1 MGTLAAYRQ
10 GERVTANRTPTTLSR
25 RERFLKNIAGLAVR
39 LIYRSVEVRQLDGET
54 LAGAQLSVSNHF
66 GGFADALIQAYALD
80 RVPRFIA
87 RDVIWRYPVVKQL
100 MQFVRAIPT
109 HKPEDKG
116 PAGNDQMFSSTY
128 EALGEGDLV
137 MIFPE
142 GITVDDP
149 SIARVKTGAAR
160 IALGARASGVK
171 GIQIIPS
178 GIHYDDKATLRSKV
192 WVNVGVPLDLDENI
206 GNYVE
211 PGAAE
216 DASNRDA
223 VRALT
228 ADIERS
234 TQAFGAGLHRLEG
247 RAGADERCC
256 DRTPIRPQC
265 SDRGRLWRESDLANV
280 LAQRPQDVKDTVI
293 DAVDRYTADLDAV
306 GLNDQQIATTHRNR
320 RSFFW
325 RVIWNL
331 IVGIL
336 LLPFAL
342 LGLVINIVPF
352 VFLWL
357 IGRVKMDPAM
367 AATVKPAS
375 AILLFSITW
384 AIAGWQGWTWSGI
397 EGVAAVLLVMPL
409 YLYALFAL
417 IERGGLVWRAWRGWW
432 RAHRKDLYEGV
443 QADDRR
449 GRRGGAVTS
458 RERDTAFE
466 GPPSAR
472 RRSWRLGRLRN
483 GGDALRCSPSAR
495 RSRR

>member
-1 MGTLAAYRQ
+1 M
-10 GERVTANRTPTTLSR
+10 TARRLPTTLSR
-25 RERFLKNIAGLAVR
+25 RERFLKNSAGLAVR
-39 LIYRSVEVRQLDGET
+39 LIYRSVEVRQRDGET
-54 LAGAQLSVSNHF
+54 SAGPQLSVSNHF

-87 RDVIWRYPVVKQL
+87 RDVIWRYPVAKQGMEL
-100 MQFVRAIPT
+100 VRAIPT

-116 PAGNDQMFSSTY
+116 PAGNDHMFSSTY
-128 EALGEGDLV
+128 EALGEDDLV

-149 SIARVKTGAAR
+149 SIARVKTGVAR

-192 WVNVGVPLDLDENI
+192 WVNVGVPLDLDANI

-228 ADIERS
+228 ADIESRLRRS
-234 TQAFGAGLHRLEG
+234 APDYADWEEERALTAAASIALRSVPNAPIDVDFG
-247 RAGADERCC
+247 D
-256 DRTPIRPQC
+256 
-265 SDRGRLWRESDLANV
+265 ESDVANV
-280 LAQRPQDVKDTVI
+280 LAQRSQDVKGTIV
-293 DAVDRYTADLDAV
+293 DAVDRYTADLEAV
-306 GLNDQQIATTHRNR
+306 GLNDQQIATTHRSR
-320 RSFFW
+320 RTFFW
-325 RVIWNL
+325 RIIWNL
-331 IVGIL
+331 IVGIV

-342 LGLVINIVPF
+342 LGLAINFVPF
-352 VFLWL
+352 FLLWL

-397 EGVAAVLLVMPL
+397 EGFAAVLLVMPL

-432 RAHRKDLYEGV
+432 RAHRADLYEGV
-443 QADDRR
+443 HEHREAVVQA
-449 GRRGGAVTS
+449 VS
-458 RERDTAFE
+458 
-466 GPPSAR
+466 
-472 RRSWRLGRLRN
+472 
-483 GGDALRCSPSAR
+483 DAI
-495 RSRR
+495 

>member
-1 MGTLAAYRQ
+1 M
-10 GERVTANRTPTTLSR
+10 TANRVPITLSR
-25 RERFLKNIAGLAVR
+25 RERFLKNTAGLAVR
-39 LIYRSVEVRQLDGET
+39 LVYRSVEVRQVDGET
-54 LAGAQLSVSNHF
+54 STGPQLGVSNHF

-87 RDVIWRYPVVKQL
+87 RDVIWRYPLAKQGMNL
-100 MQFVRAIPT
+100 VGAIPT

-160 IALGARASGVK
+160 IALGARASGVQ

-192 WVNVGVPLDLDENI
+192 WVNVGAPLDLDENI
-206 GNYVE
+206 RDYVG
-211 PGAAE
+211 PGTAE

-228 ADIERS
+228 ADIESRLRRS
-234 TQAFGAGLHRLEG
+234 APDYTDWKEERALTNAAAIALRFVPNGPIEVDFG
-247 RAGADERCC
+247 D
-256 DRTPIRPQC
+256 
-265 SDRGRLWRESDLANV
+265 ESDVANV
-280 LAQRPQDVKDTVI
+280 LAQRPQEVKDTI
-293 DAVDRYTADLDAV
+293 IEAVDRYNADLDAV

-320 RSFFW
+320 RSFLW
-325 RVIWNL
+325 RIIWNL

-336 LLPFAL
+336 LVPFAVF
-342 LGLVINIVPF
+342 GLVINIVPF
-352 VFLWL
+352 ALLWL
-357 IGRVKMDPAM
+357 ISRVKMDPAV
-367 AATVKPAS
+367 AATVKPAA

-384 AIAGWQGWTWSGI
+384 GIAGWQGWTWSGI

-417 IERGGLVWRAWRGWW
+417 GERGGLVWRAWRGLW
-432 RAHRKDLYEGV
+432 RPHRADLYEGV
-443 QADDRR
+443 QQHREDVVRAVAD
-449 GRRGGAVTS
+449 AI
-458 RERDTAFE
+458 
-466 GPPSAR
+466 
-472 RRSWRLGRLRN
+472 
-483 GGDALRCSPSAR
+483 
-495 RSRR
+495 

>member
-1 MGTLAAYRQ
+1 
-10 GERVTANRTPTTLSR
+10 VTANRTPIALSR

-54 LAGAQLSVSNHF
+54 SAGPQLSVSNHF

-87 RDVIWRYPVVKQL
+87 RDMIWRYPVAKQI
-100 MQFVRAIPT
+100 MEFVRAIPT

-160 IALGARASGVK
+160 IVLGARVSGVK

-192 WVNVGVPLDLDENI
+192 WVNVGVPLDLDANI

-228 ADIERS
+228 ADIESRLRRS
-234 TQAFGAGLHRLEG
+234 APDYADWEEERALTAAASIALRSVPNAPIDVDFG
-247 RAGADERCC
+247 D
-256 DRTPIRPQC
+256 
-265 SDRGRLWRESDLANV
+265 ESDLANV
-280 LAQRPQDVKDTVI
+280 LAQRPHEVKCTVV

-306 GLNDQQIATTHRNR
+306 GLSDQQIATTHRSR
-320 RSFFW
+320 RTFFW
-325 RVIWNL
+325 RIIWNL
-331 IVGIL
+331 IVGMV

-342 LGLVINIVPF
+342 LGLAINVVPF
-352 VFLWL
+352 FLLWL
-357 IGRVKMDPAM
+357 IGRLKMDPAV

-375 AILLFSITW
+375 AIVLFSITW

-397 EGVAAVLLVMPL
+397 EGVAAILLVMPL

-432 RAHRKDLYEGV
+432 RAHRTDLYEGV
-443 QADDRR
+443 REHR
-449 GRRGGAVTS
+449 EAVVRAVS
-458 RERDTAFE
+458 
-466 GPPSAR
+466 
-472 RRSWRLGRLRN
+472 
-483 GGDALRCSPSAR
+483 DAI
-495 RSRR
+495 

>member
-1 MGTLAAYRQ
+1 M
-10 GERVTANRTPTTLSR
+10 TANRVPITLSR
-25 RERFLKNIAGLAVR
+25 RERFLKNTAGLAVR
-39 LIYRSVEVRQLDGET
+39 LVYRSVEVRQVDGET
-54 LAGAQLSVSNHF
+54 STGPQLGVSNHF

-87 RDVIWRYPVVKQL
+87 RDVIWRYPLAKQGMNL
-100 MQFVRAIPT
+100 VGAIPT

-160 IALGARASGVK
+160 IALGARASGVQ

-192 WVNVGVPLDLDENI
+192 WVNVGAPLDLDENI
-206 GNYVE
+206 RDYVG
-211 PGAAE
+211 PGTAE

-228 ADIERS
+228 ADIESRLRRS
-234 TQAFGAGLHRLEG
+234 APDYTDWEEERALTNAAAIALRFVPNAPIEVDFG
-247 RAGADERCC
+247 D
-256 DRTPIRPQC
+256 
-265 SDRGRLWRESDLANV
+265 ESDVANV
-280 LAQRPQDVKDTVI
+280 LAQRPQEVKDTI
-293 DAVDRYTADLDAV
+293 IEAVDRYNADLDAV
-306 GLNDQQIATTHRNR
+306 GLNYQQIATTHRNR
-320 RSFFW
+320 RSFLW
-325 RVIWNL
+325 RIIWNL
-331 IVGIL
+331 IIGIL
-336 LLPFAL
+336 LVPFAV

-352 VFLWL
+352 TLLWM
-357 IGRVKMDPAM
+357 ISRVKMDPAV
-367 AATVKPAS
+367 AATVKPAA

-384 AIAGWQGWTWSGI
+384 GIAGWQAWTWSGI

-417 IERGGLVWRAWRGWW
+417 VERGGLVWRAWRGLS
-432 RAHRKDLYEGV
+432 RAHRADLYEGV
-443 QADDRR
+443 QQHREDVVR
-449 GRRGGAVTS
+449 AVS
-458 RERDTAFE
+458 
-466 GPPSAR
+466 
-472 RRSWRLGRLRN
+472 
-483 GGDALRCSPSAR
+483 DAI
-495 RSRR
+495 